1 MRSTLT
7 IATRQSELALWQAN
21 FVRDQ
26 LLRAHAELTVRLRKI
41 ETGGDK
47 HIDAP
52 LADIGGKGLFL
63 KELEAALLSGEADLA
78 VHSVKDMT
86 AQSPDGLTLAAICAR
101 ADARDAFVSNR
112 VDALH
117 RLPPDFVVGTCS
129 LRRQCQLRARFANVR
144 VVNLRGNVPTR
155 LAKLDNGELDGVV
168 LAVAG
173 LERLNLH
180 HRIGERLDV
189 HHHPPA
195 AGQGAIGVQC
205 RVDDHALR
213 AAISKTQL
221 RRQRALRTHRTRGQR
236 QPRRRLPC
244 ADCGAC
250 NPTRCTI
257 ASARNGRR
265 ASTDRHCCA
274 PTTAAHRRM
283 PMPSPPPSP
292 KTCSH
297 KAPRNCLDEARAGV
311 RELKEML

>member
-41 ETGGDK
+41 ETDGDK

-213 AAISKTQL
+213 AQL
-221 RRQRALRTHRTRGQR
+221 A
-236 QPRRRLPC
+236 RLNC
-244 ADCGAC
+244 ADSALCVRTERHVAANLGGDCHAPIAVHATQHDAQLHLRAMVGAVDGS
-250 NPTRCTI
+250 TLLRADHSG
-257 ASARNGRR
+257 ASQDAD
-265 ASTDRHCCA
+265 AL
-274 PTTAAHRRM
+274 AA
-283 PMPSPPPSP
+283 
-292 KTCSH
+292 
-297 KAPRNCLDEARAGV
+297 AVAEDLLAQGAAQLLDEARRA
-311 RELKEML
+311 